1 MEKNKLT
8 KMSDIIY
15 YYKWHALA
23 VIGAIILTILVVH
36 ECSTIV
42 RDDVTINMLVSS
54 RFEDSAS
61 EELSNAISEAAAFD
75 DINGD
80 GKHAA
85 YVNVVRVPYRL
96 TSEGEISSGMMATV
110 ALATDEALL
119 NFVDGD
125 LARNYAN
132 SGYFDDI
139 TAKFPASLLEG
150 AEILE
155 TENGLKFGISVK
167 GNSFLESRGINTK
180 DMYACLRIPIEG
192 YNEEKYEKKVKAA
205 ADVLKFIID
214 NK

>member
-1 MEKNKLT
+1 MEKRKLT
-8 KMSDIIY
+8 KLSDIIY

-23 VIGAIILTILVVH
+23 VIGALLLVLLVVH

-42 RDDVTINMLVSS
+42 EDDVTVNMLVSS
-54 RFEDSAS
+54 HFEESASDEISVALEEASAFEDV
-61 EELSNAISEAAAFD
+61 N
-75 DINGD
+75 ND
-80 GKHAA
+80 GKLAA
-85 YVNVVRVPYRL
+85 YVNIIRVPYQL
-96 TSEGEISSGMMATV
+96 TSEGDISSGMMASV

-125 LARNYAN
+125 LAAGYAD

-139 TAKFPASLLEG
+139 TVKLPLALTEG
-150 AEILE
+150 AEIAE
-155 TENGLKFGISVK
+155 TEKGLKYGISVK
-167 GNSFLESRGINTK
+167 GNAFLESKGINTE

-192 YNEEKYEKKVKAA
+192 YDEELYEKKVKAA